1 MDDRCVYMMNTS
13 VYSSYMS
20 SDFFIRVLIMDVWS
34 EIKKEALEMK
44 YLEFQ
49 KGNMIFSGCM
59 PLIGKRMSGK

>member
-1 MDDRCVYMMNTS
+1 
-13 VYSSYMS
+13 MS